1 MIFNAMTSFQFSF
14 IFFTYLFVF
23 SIVGKNLLV
32 SYWGQNSA
40 GVAFPDNPE
49 DELDQICQERQYDV
63 IVIAFVVTFFSTVN
77 KGKAIYVVS
86 CN

>member
-49 DELDQICQERQYDV
+49 DELDQIC
-63 IVIAFVVTFFSTVN
+63 
-77 KGKAIYVVS
+77 
-86 CN
+86 